1 MSKNIATRE
10 SYGNA
15 LKRIGGEN
23 KNIVVLDADLSKS
36 TKTAVFGAAY
46 PERHFNMGIAEQ
58 NMIGVAAGLAASGK
72 IPVASSFAMFAAGR
86 AFEVVRNSVCY
97 PKLNVKIC
105 ATHAGVT
112 VGDDGASHQAI
123 EDLSIMRSL
132 PNMVV
137 LNPGDDVTAQKA
149 VEAMMEY
156 HGPVYARFG
165 RAAVPV
171 VHAEDVVFE
180 IGKGIQMSEGT
191 DVTIIATGILVA
203 EAVEARATL
212 EKEGISVRLIDM
224 HTIKPIDT
232 DIIVKAAM
240 ETKAIITAEEHS
252 IIGGLGSAVAEVVS
266 EHAPTKVIRV
276 GVKDTFGESG
286 KPDQLM
292 EAYGLKAANIV
303 EAAKSALGETVVVE
317 ATK

>member
-1 MSKNIATRE
+1 MSKKIATRE

-15 LKRIGGEN
+15 LKRLGATNEN
-23 KNIVVLDADLSKS
+23 LVVLDADLSKS
-36 TKTAVFGAAY
+36 TKTAVFGAEF

-58 NMIGVAAGLAASGK
+58 NMIGVAAGLASAGK

-149 VEAMMEY
+149 VEAMLEY
-156 HGPVYARFG
+156 VGPVYARFG

-171 VHAEDVVFE
+171 VHAEDVDFV

-203 EAVEARATL
+203 EAVEAKETL
-212 EKEGISVRLIDM
+212 EKEGYSVRLIDM

-232 DIIVKAAM
+232 DIIVKAAT
-240 ETKAIITAEEHS
+240 ETKAIVTAEEHS
-252 IIGGLGSAVAEVVS
+252 IIGGLGSAVAEVVA
-266 EHAPTKVIRV
+266 EHAPTKVVRV

-286 KPDQLM
+286 SPDQLM
-292 EAYGLKAANIV
+292 EAYGMKATDIV
-303 EAAKSALGETVVVE
+303 EAVKVALGEKVAVE
-317 ATK
+317 AVK